1 MSVLCTQWL
10 CKTANCG
17 FTNQRCRFDLQTGCK
32 LLEQWTPSLVPRPHP
47 DFISQPWRKIWVGP
61 GDEAS
66 EHLVVQLLVHY
77 SLVHVP
83 QILLKTKSIYYH
95 VLNLLCACLHVS
107 RLSAI
112 FRTAQWGRTWYR
124 SRATSLMATIP
135 RRKPME
141 EQCTTLSNSP
151 PTMAP
156 EDHWCT
162 ISRYDTHSIQD
173 TAVSPLPSLLVPSGS
188 TPYL

>member
-1 MSVLCTQWL
+1 MLPAFTLWNVRGLHVRWTREHAVEWVCFLHNGCARQQIVVSPIRGADLTSRQDV
-10 CKTANCG
+10 NC
-17 FTNQRCRFDLQTGCK
+17 L
-32 LLEQWTPSLVPRPHP
+32 S
-47 DFISQPWRKIWVGP
+47 
-61 GDEAS
+61 S

-112 FRTAQWGRTWYR
+112 FRTAQWGRTWCR

-173 TAVSPLPSLLVPSGS
+173 TAVSLLPSLVVPSGS